1 MITLRAP
8 GPDPIMILP
17 VPPSAA
23 VESWYERELLHGVNQ
38 MNADIRREVLR
49 VYASAP
55 KPILPMTFPY
65 GELGRVISS
74 LEQKWEG
81 TFNHSAD
88 ELALRFVRMN
98 LEHHDRAFA
107 HSLNRAGV
115 RLPKPVMQIPDGQ
128 ITLDGDVA
136 GHNFHGNQW
145 TGGQGGSHEGSAGQR
160 GELPGQHFREGSKFP
175 TTVVGVHY
183 SGQAGLSAL
192 DPNKY
197 GTGNPGREY
206 QRIMQM
212 EPGPARDAL
221 LQRTYLYVAPNGET
235 PKPEHILRDKSN
247 AYEAK
252 LTNVYDLAK
261 DPEHLRDS
269 AKNANELERSI
280 IEHHYD
286 GYMAPSPGEHGSM
299 VLLGTPQVAVRPHY
313 YTPAGAHDGDL
324 PGHEFRG
331 NQWTGGEGTQNWS
344 GVPATLPKLDSPE
357 VKQIIAEH
365 TIPQL
370 VNYDWDKVAFGV
382 SSGEVVNVPLKD
394 LRVQYEADM
403 SNTRDIDL
411 KKYFGG
417 KELQSLP
424 PIDASLHN
432 GKLSIEDGHH
442 RYALAKQLGVKVVPV
457 TVELKDNPF
466 KKLGYDIDDVIRA
479 RKATGAMDEFTE
491 EAHPRDERGK
501 FITGLGNKELPT
513 RIVGGKDS
521 VNDIEH
527 DTHLSDYAALQ
538 AAVTVGGPKIET
550 TTVTPEMKLAQLIG
564 RTPGIKMPEPPATQA
579 QMLRAFNMA
588 VIDRAEKLKT
598 TDADGKVTTVKG
610 PDGKPIIVTPTMKLA
625 QILGN
630 AKFEVKAGDTQAKM
644 LGRFT
649 TAVVTKNEQIGG
661 RLPTPMEKMAA
672 LVKDTP
678 GLQLTGKESAKEI
691 CDKYIAHGVR
701 NLLYLHDSMSQ
712 EDRDRAK
719 QWYDGANKIANAF
732 ASQHGKTP
740 EQIAACI
747 AVLSPQKDWF
757 QNVSLAERTMDIM
770 RNHQDAHY
778 DKAMS
783 DWCRTA
789 GAKGGFVNGY
799 YTTARNPG
807 VDAVLH
813 NLEHGGKDGGPKTLA
828 ECKGIERAMFI
839 RAYDETKNDKRYR
852 ELSPEGK
859 RLGWAKLVDEDGD
872 VQHDAAGNERIGACA
887 WDGMSNI
894 AKCADIYEDGRVS
907 TISDRLGDEH
917 KVRNFYNNIIS
928 PNSKNGHVTIDTHAV
943 AAIQL
948 MPLGGGALDVEKN
961 FGAGFS
967 NVASGLSGT
976 YALNHEVYVRAA
988 AERGLLPR
996 EMQSITW
1003 ERVRS
1008 LYSAEFKRS
1017 DEDQT
1022 NKEGEVTRVGNHA
1035 ARGIWGKVAS
1045 GEIDEQT
1052 ARARIL
1058 EAATGGKGFS
1068 SPAWRGREGT
1078 DPIGSSTY
1086 QSKLAGAQL
1095 PVRSDS
1101 APVST
1106 RAGVADAQLHPAP
1119 RVQGRRLAIDSAESS
1134 YDDWSDFQVK
1144 FDVTPR
1150 LKRTIQQQLRDNI
1163 DLISTK
1169 RIKDGPAIPKKS
1181 FARLR
1186 EMARESIERG
1196 RDLVGFTR
1204 DLEENFRITRRRAS
1218 LIARDQNNKM
1228 TALFQRTRQLDC
1240 GITKAMWVHTAASL
1254 KPREE
1259 HEEFDRMT
1267 YSVEEGHDFDDG
1279 FGPVLPGEAINCGC
1293 LSMPIIP
1300 GFEE

>member
-8 GPDPIMILP
+8 GPDPITILP

-23 VESWYERELLHGVNQ
+23 VESWYERELLHGVDQ
-38 MNADIRREVLR
+38 MNADVLTQLQR
-49 VYASAP
+49 IYKSAP
-55 KPILPMTFPY
+55 QPVLPMTFPW
-65 GELGRVISS
+65 GELKTTIDA
-74 LEQKWEG
+74 LEEKWER

-88 ELALRFVRMN
+88 EIALRFVRMN

-107 HSLNRAGV
+107 HSLDRVGV
-115 RLPKPVMQIPDGQ
+115 KLPKPVMQIPDGQ
-128 ITLDGDVA
+128 VTLDGDVV
-136 GHNFHGNQW
+136 GHNFRGNQW

-212 EPGPARDAL
+212 EPGPARDSL
-221 LQRTYLYVAPNGET
+221 MQRTYLYVAPNGET
-235 PKPEHILRDKSN
+235 PKPEHILKDKSN

-269 AKNANELERSI
+269 AKNANELECSI

-331 NQWTGGEGTQNWS
+331 NQWTGGQ
-344 GVPATLPKLDSPE
+344 A
-357 VKQIIAEH
+357 Q
-365 TIPQL
+365 
-370 VNYDWDKVAFGV
+370 
-382 SSGEVVNVPLKD
+382 
-394 LRVQYEADM
+394 
-403 SNTRDIDL
+403 
-411 KKYFGG
+411 
-417 KELQSLP
+417 
-424 PIDASLHN
+424 
-432 GKLSIEDGHH
+432 
-442 RYALAKQLGVKVVPV
+442 
-457 TVELKDNPF
+457 
-466 KKLGYDIDDVIRA
+466 
-479 RKATGAMDEFTE
+479 DEFTE

-513 RIVGGKDS
+513 RIIGGKDS

-538 AAVTVGGPKIET
+538 AAVTAGGQKIET
-550 TTVTPEMKLAQLIG
+550 TTVTPEMKLAKLIG
-564 RTPGIKMPEPPATQA
+564 RTPGIKMPEPPATQE
-579 QMLRAFNMA
+579 QMLKAFNKA
-588 VIDRAEKLKT
+588 VTDRAEQLK
-598 TDADGKVTTVKG
+598 DADGKVVR
-610 PDGKPIIVTPTMKLA
+610 DAEGKAIIVTPAMKLA

-644 LGRFT
+644 LGRFSA
-649 TAVVTKNEQIGG
+649 AVVAKNEQIGG
-661 RLPTPMEKMAA
+661 RLQTPIEKMAN
-672 LVKDTP
+672 LVRDTP
-678 GLQLTGKESAKEI
+678 GLKLNGDETPKEVCE
-691 CDKYIAHGVR
+691 KYIAHGVR

-712 EDRDRAK
+712 EDRERAK

-732 ASQHGKTP
+732 AEKHGKTP

-770 RNHQDAHY
+770 RDHQDAHY
-778 DKAMS
+778 DKEMS

-789 GAKGGFVNGY
+789 GEKGGFVNGY
-799 YTTARNPG
+799 YTTQRNPG

-813 NLEHGGKDGGPKTLA
+813 SLEHGGKDGGPKTLA
-828 ECKGIERAMFI
+828 ECKGLERAMFI

-852 ELSPEGK
+852 ELSPEGR
-859 RLGWAKLVDEDGD
+859 RLGWAKLTDEDGD
-872 VQHDAAGNERIGACA
+872 VQHDAAGNERVGAAA
-887 WDGMSNI
+887 WDGMANI
-894 AKCADIYEDGRVS
+894 AKCADIYEDGRVA

-917 KVRNFYNNIIS
+917 KVRNFYDNIIS
-928 PNSKNGHVTIDTHAV
+928 PNSANHHVTIDTHAV

-948 MPLGGGALDVEKN
+948 MPLGGGANDVAKN

-976 YALNHEVYVRAA
+976 YALNHEAYVRAA
-988 AERGLLPR
+988 AERGILPR

-1022 NKEGEVTRVGNHA
+1022 NAAGEVTRVGNHA

-1101 APVST
+1101 ASVST
-1106 RAGVADAQLHPAP
+1106 GAGVADAQLHPAP
-1119 RVQGRRLAIDSAESS
+1119 RVPGRCLAIDSAESS

-1144 FDVTPR
+1144 FDMTPR

-1186 EMARESIERG
+1186 DMARESIERG
-1196 RDLVGFTR
+1196 RDLVGFTK
-1204 DLEENFRITRRRAS
+1204 DLEHNFGITRRRAS